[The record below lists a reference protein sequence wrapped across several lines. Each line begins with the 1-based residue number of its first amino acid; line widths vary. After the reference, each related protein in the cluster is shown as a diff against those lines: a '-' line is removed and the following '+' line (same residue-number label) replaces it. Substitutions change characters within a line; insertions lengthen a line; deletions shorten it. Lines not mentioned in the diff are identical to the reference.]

1 VADRRVDR
9 TAVVF
14 GVFFVLVGT
23 AYLLD
28 RLDVWTLRA
37 RYLPPIVL
45 IALGVA
51 VLLGIRRS
59 PSGR

>member
-1 VADRRVDR
+1 VADRRIDR

-14 GVFFVLVGT
+14 GAFFVLVGV

-28 RLDVWTLRA
+28 RLDVWTVRSK
-37 RYLPPIVL
+37 YLPPVVL

-59 PSGR
+59 PPGR